1 VAQYA
6 GDELELKLTSR
17 RLFKREG
24 ARMPEIKLPKGV
36 WRYDDRKPLGPPGGF
51 GAVFRG
57 EGPTGVPVAVKRL
70 QSRYQAREMRIADFL
85 LGHSLAH
92 VIPILD
98 AGFDKAAA
106 TNFVVM
112 PIADTSL
119 QQRIETS
126 AAIDEGEA
134 LKILDSIAAGLEE
147 IGDII
152 HRDLKPGN
160 VLLHDGVWK
169 LADLGLARFAEVST
183 SLNTMRDALTREYA
197 APEQWRGERPSKAT
211 DVYALGCMMYA
222 LLHGAP
228 PFQGPSTSD
237 FSHQHQRVAPA
248 GLKASPH
255 LKRLAAACLAKSPEL
270 RHSIQSVRKQL
281 ENAAA
286 AGKSGRGQ
294 GLAAAAAAVSEKALL
309 EEQERLQ
316 REAENK
322 NRIRIAEE
330 STQVVE
336 GIFSELRERIL
347 NDAPNAHPYK
357 IGMGP
362 YQSEQRVLRLGNA
375 ELQYGTIFPWK
386 KSDTYPPDIGFL
398 AGSRAWNVYSGAF
411 IGVHTHVMPRKG
423 RSANLWFGRLLEGD
437 DYRWWEVCYVEAG
450 LSDDKSHYNK
460 NKTGWEPFGLKEIDL
475 RGRTPGFVFED
486 PRPITPENVDSFLD
500 RWLGWFSRLITVEYA
515 SADQLFPKRVKRR
528 RVSPEFKLDKP

>member
-1 VAQYA
+1 
-6 GDELELKLTSR
+6 
-17 RLFKREG
+17 
-24 ARMPEIKLPKGV
+24 MPEIKLPKGV
-36 WRYDDRKPLGPPGGF
+36 WRYDDRQPLGPPGGF

-57 EGPTGVPVAVKRL
+57 EGPTGAPVAVKRL
-70 QSRYQAREMRIADFL
+70 QSRYQTREMQIADFL

-98 AGFDKAAA
+98 AGFDKTAK

-112 PIADTSL
+112 PIAETSL

-126 AAIDEGEA
+126 SAINEGEA

-169 LADLGLARFAEVST
+169 LADLGLARFAEAST
-183 SLNTMRDALTREYA
+183 SLNTMRDSLTREYA

-211 DVYALGCMMYA
+211 DVYALGCIMYA

-228 PFQGPSTSD
+228 PFRGPSTPD
-237 FSHQHQRVAPA
+237 FSHQHQRVAPG

-270 RHSIQSVRKQL
+270 RPPIQSVRKQL

-286 AGKSGRGQ
+286 AAKSARGQ
-294 GLAAAAAAVSEKALL
+294 GLAAAAAAVSEKALF

-316 REAENK
+316 REAEIK
-322 NRIRIAEE
+322 NRKRIAEE
-330 STQVVE
+330 SIQVVE
-336 GIFSELRERIL
+336 GIFGELRASIL
-347 NDAPNAHPYK
+347 NDAPNAHEYK
-357 IGMGP
+357 IGMGHL
-362 YQSEQRVLRLGNA
+362 QSEMKVLRLGNA
-375 ELQYGTIFPWK
+375 ELQYGTIFPPTK
-386 KSDTYPPDIGFL
+386 NDTYPPNIGFI
-398 AGSRAWNVYSGAF
+398 AGSRAWDVYSGAF
-411 IGVHTHVMPRKG
+411 IGVHTRVIPHKG

-450 LSDDKSHYNK
+450 LPDDKFHYHK
-460 NKTGWEPFGLKEIDL
+460 NTTGWEPFGLEQINL
-475 RGRTPGFVFED
+475 YGRAPGFVFED
-486 PRPITPENVDSFLD
+486 PRPITSENVESFLD
-500 RWLGWFSRLITVEYA
+500 RWLEWFTRLVTVEYD
-515 SADQLFPKRVKRR
+515 SAEQLFPSRVKRR
-528 RVSPEFKLDKP
+528 TVAPEFKLDKP